1 MGGVPHDRDRF
12 HRSRRVKGDV
22 KRLWA
27 AALVLILLAACVAQT
42 PETSEHVPELSLRN
56 WGGDISQEILDAF
69 EDEYGVHVTYLPYE
83 SQEEVV
89 DQIRAGKAYDVV
101 VLENQLIPALV
112 AEGLLAEIDYR
123 NVPNFKNISAN
134 FRDLAYDPQNVHAI
148 PYSWGTTGLV
158 VRADLLAH
166 PVTRWSDLW
175 RPHYAGQLLGWP
187 LSRYMIGI
195 ALKSL
200 GYSLNSENPADLED
214 AAAHLITLKPHITL
228 REWEPAVAAPYLVSG
243 EILIA
248 VGQADDVIEGQRQ
261 NPAIVYVLPEEGG
274 ILWGDNFVIPANAQH
289 KEAAEKLINFLLRP
303 EISAQ
308 IINETY
314 YWLPND
320 AALPLVDP
328 EIRDNPAIFPP
339 SEALRNAE
347 ILLPLSPEGAALYAQ
362 VWERFLAAG
371 E

>member
-1 MGGVPHDRDRF
+1 
-12 HRSRRVKGDV
+12 
-22 KRLWA
+22 
-27 AALVLILLAACVAQT
+27 
-42 PETSEHVPELSLRN
+42 
-56 WGGDISQEILDAF
+56 
-69 EDEYGVHVTYLPYE
+69 
-83 SQEEVV
+83 
-89 DQIRAGKAYDVV
+89 
-101 VLENQLIPALV
+101 LE
-112 AEGLLAEIDYR
+112 
-123 NVPNFKNISAN
+123 
-134 FRDLAYDPQNVHAI
+134 
-148 PYSWGTTGLV
+148 
-158 VRADLLAH
+158 H
-166 PVTRWSDLW
+166 PVTRWSDMW
-175 RPHYAGQLLGWP
+175 RPRYAGQLMGWP
-187 LSRYMIGI
+187 LSRYMMGI
-195 ALKSL
+195 A
-200 GYSLNSENPADLED
+200 
-214 AAAHLITLKPHITL
+214 LKPHITL

-261 NPAIVYVLPEEGG
+261 NSAITCVLPQEGG

-339 SEALRNAE
+339 SDALQDAE
-347 ILLPLSPEGAALYAQ
+347 ILLPLSSEGEALYAQ
-362 VWERFLAAG
+362 AWERFLAAG